1 MTPTDA
7 DRPDLPP
14 PSGAWKEALF
24 HRLTQACGVF
34 VLLTLGGIVAVTLDQ
49 SLPALSRA
57 GEFRLFTSTEWR
69 LTSSSEGTVTF
80 GMLAY
85 VWGTVVTSA
94 LSMLIAVPLGVATAA
109 YLAEIASPRVR
120 RVGAFLVELL
130 AAIPSVVYGF
140 WGVFFLVPR
149 LQSFFAELGAG
160 STGKGILAT
169 SITLAIMILPY
180 ITAISFD
187 ACRSVPQSQR
197 QGSLALGA
205 TRWQMIWTVVL
216 PYARP
221 GIIAACFLALG
232 RALGETMAV
241 TMLIGNTPIIDFS
254 IAAKGN
260 TIPSA
265 IAVQLPS
272 ADDARHMSA
281 LIAMALILL
290 VITAAMNLTARGL
303 LRRMSA
309 PRVRAGK
316 GVRVETGVSP
326 SDPPVI
332 TAADCAAHSG
342 SALRRNVVMSAVLRL
357 AFWVAVVPLFLILG
371 FILFN
376 GAQGLN
382 ATFFTTDARISDPLK
397 AGLGHA
403 MIGSVIL
410 VAMATVVAVP
420 IGILAAIYLA
430 ESRNSRLADAIRFAA
445 ELLTGVPSIVIG
457 VFIYVLLVRSGVFGQ
472 SGYAGACALVV
483 MMVPVIIRS
492 AEESLRVVPDSLR
505 QASYALGASRVQ
517 TVFRVIVPAAIP
529 AIVTGVFLA
538 IGRIAGETAP
548 LLFTAGNASGFTTN
562 PSERMPFLPYYIY
575 DYTIS
580 PRGNLDQQALW
591 QQQAWAGAFV
601 LLSVVMILNVGIRVL
616 AGNRM
621 IAASR
626 AD

>member
-1 MTPTDA
+1 
-7 DRPDLPP
+7 
-14 PSGAWKEALF
+14 
-24 HRLTQACGVF
+24 
-34 VLLTLGGIVAVTLDQ
+34 VLLLLGAIVAVILQ
-49 SLPALSRA
+49 ESLPILTKA
-57 GEFRLFTSTEWR
+57 GEYQLFTTTEWKV
-69 LTSSSEGTVTF
+69 SGSEESPPVFGT
-80 GMLAY
+80 LAFL
-85 VWGTVVTSA
+85 WGTLLTSA

-109 YLAEIASPRVR
+109 YLAEIAPPVVR

-149 LQSFFAELGAG
+149 LQKLFAEMGVD

-205 TRWQMIWTVVL
+205 TRWQMIWSVVL
-216 PYARP
+216 PFARP

-241 TMLIGNTPIIDFS
+241 TMLIGNTPTIDLSLF
-254 IAAKGN
+254 AKGN

-272 ADDARHMSA
+272 ADDSKHMSA
-281 LIAMALILL
+281 LIAMSLILL
-290 VITAAMNLTARGL
+290 IITASVNLIARWMLKGLTA
-303 LRRMSA
+303 
-309 PRVRAGK
+309 PRTASSGK
-316 GVRVETGVSP
+316 GRTVSTEITI

-332 TAADCAAHSG
+332 TAADCSLHSQ
-342 SALRRNVVMSAVLRL
+342 SALRKNRIMNFVLSLSFVLAVL
-357 AFWVAVVPLFLILG
+357 PLFLILG
-371 FILFN
+371 FILIE
-376 GAQGLN
+376 GASGLSS
-382 ATFFTTDARISDPLK
+382 TFFSADARLSDPLR

-403 MIGSVIL
+403 MLGSVIMVSL
-410 VAMATVVAVP
+410 ATLVAVP
-420 IGILAAIYLA
+420 IGILAAVYLA
-430 ESRNSRLADAIRFAA
+430 ESRNSRLADLIRFGS

-457 VFIYVLLVRSGVFGQ
+457 VFVYVLLVQSGVTGK
-472 SGYAGACALVV
+472 SAWAGAFALAV
-483 MMVPVIIRS
+483 MMIPVIIRS

-517 TVFRVIVPAAIP
+517 TVFRVIIPAAIP

-548 LLFTAGNASGFTTN
+548 LLFTAGNLNRFTFDLG
-562 PSERMPFLPYYIY
+562 ERMPFLPFYIY
-575 DYTIS
+575 DYSIN
-580 PRGNLDQQALW
+580 PKGDLDQQALW

-601 LLSVVMILNVGIRVL
+601 LLSVIMILNIAIRVL

-621 IAASR
+621 IAAAR